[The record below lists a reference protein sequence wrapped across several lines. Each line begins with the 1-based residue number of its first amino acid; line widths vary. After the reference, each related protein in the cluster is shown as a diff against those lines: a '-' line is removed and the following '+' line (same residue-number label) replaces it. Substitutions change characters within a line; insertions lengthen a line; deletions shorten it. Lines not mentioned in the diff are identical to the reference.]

1 MSNDNNTLFNNL
13 FSSIISDIKSYN
25 GNDPLLPWIRGI
37 KKMKDSVPPQLL
49 KEKLPRF
56 LQKCAENFQTDRRYS
71 NDLRYL
77 RVWLQLMDFVDDP
90 KAVLK
95 TMEMNR
101 IGMRKSL
108 FYQAYALYYEKIK
121 KFDAAEKIYHLGVQ
135 NLAEPADE
143 LQKAYEQFLHRMKRH
158 RNKRIQVGKT
168 NICIPK
174 NDEVEEKNESA
185 CRTDEQTVGA
195 WLGECSLEMQPE
207 SVYAENMI
215 KQSKSSENELPIE
228 EANHK
233 HIAANSNNVEL
244 LKNRQ
249 LKKVIMSDCRG
260 KSYLEETKVKHRT
273 KKFGGEDTVVTKFVD
288 TAIVGQSNAEDSRH
302 HGLVEPTI
310 NTKEAINAINSMFRE
325 PLVPSIAGRTSDRSQ
340 LKTGESF
347 NNEIKVYDE
356 KSLETEIV
364 LCQQKPTKYSSKP
377 PPRSDSNQPVHKPF
391 QIYMDD
397 EESHEKEIQVEISA
411 EGVIHGNDF
420 PFSIPNDLSECS
432 KDLDARRRPQA
443 GQQED
448 TVVFRFVGST
458 ISDEP
463 EVENVCHHG
472 LVEPTINLKEA
483 MKDINSMFGKP
494 IEFTR
499 KSRMKKQDRITDVK
513 NSSDVFLILPD
524 DEFDNEN
531 AMNDVNN
538 MFQKPIEFSRTSQ
551 PNKHDDVPN
560 HVKTTSCS
568 GFLILPDEELDNEQG
583 SSLSSLSARN
593 EHDLFEQTLCTKEAM
608 AEISKMFAMPMD
620 M

>member
-1 MSNDNNTLFNNL
+1 M
-13 FSSIISDIKSYN
+13 
-25 GNDPLLPWIRGI
+25 
-37 KKMKDSVPPQLL
+37 
-49 KEKLPRF
+49 
-56 LQKCAENFQTDRRYS
+56 
-71 NDLRYL
+71 
-77 RVWLQLMDFVDDP
+77 
-90 KAVLK
+90 
-95 TMEMNR
+95 
-101 IGMRKSL
+101 
-108 FYQAYALYYEKIK
+108 
-121 KFDAAEKIYHLGVQ
+121 
-135 NLAEPADE
+135 
-143 LQKAYEQFLHRMKRH
+143 
-158 RNKRIQVGKT
+158 
-168 NICIPK
+168 
-174 NDEVEEKNESA
+174 
-185 CRTDEQTVGA
+185 GA

-207 SVYAENMI
+207 SVNAENMI
-215 KQSKSSENELPIE
+215 KQSQSSENELPIE

-443 GQQED
+443 GQRED

>member
-158 RNKRIQVGKT
+158 RNKRIQ
-168 NICIPK
+168 